1 MIPSKRFVDLIER
14 NADSLTKA
22 WLKDVRAREE
32 MPTYRIYDEAQ
43 LYDRAFRVYSQLGRW
58 ISQKTT
64 KQNIQAYYTVL
75 GAERFREGFRLPEVV
90 QALTL
95 TRRHLWLK
103 ILFEGLL
110 DSAMDLYAAMDLNNG
125 VVLFFDRAILFT
137 IQGYEAERGKALED

>member
-1 MIPSKRFVDLIER
+1 MIPSKRLVDLIER
-14 NADSLTKA
+14 NADNLTKA

-32 MPTYRIYDEAQ
+32 MPTYRTYDEGQ

-58 ISQKTT
+58 VSQKTT
-64 KQNIQAYYTVL
+64 KQDVAAYYTVL
-75 GAERFREGFRLPEVV
+75 GAERYREGFRLPEVV

-110 DSAMDLYAAMDLNNG
+110 DSAMDLYAAMDLNNS

-137 IQGYEAERGKALED
+137 VQGYEAERGNALKD